1 MSFSGVL
8 ALFDP
13 TAKNFK
19 AVRNILVT
27 TLSASTTGSWTVSGL
42 PTTVS
47 NVYVIPAT
55 DLSGLSE
62 LPIVWWS
69 FTSSSGT
76 LTINMAYAKRGNA
89 VTSVSVTTGVK
100 VTGVSVTTGTTVDGV
115 SVSTFSIS
123 EPYMVP
129 KINVVTGIGSDVGLW
144 TSDSSGNLSHTH
156 NVLVTYAVQDIV
168 MQSWTVVSGVSVTT
182 GVKVTGVSVTTGS
195 SVDSVTASTGTFVAQ
210 LYYDSSRPVTN
221 KPLTVLVIW

>member
-13 TAKNFK
+13 VAKIFK

-27 TLSASTTGSWTVSGL
+27 TLSASSTGSWTISGL

-62 LPIVWWS
+62 KPIVWWS
-69 FTSSSGT
+69 FTSNTGT
-76 LTINMAYAKRGNA
+76 LTITMAYAKLGSA
-89 VTSVSVTTGVK
+89 VT
-100 VTGVSVTTGTTVDGV
+100 
-115 SVSTFSIS
+115 
-123 EPYMVP
+123 
-129 KINVVTGIGSDVGLW
+129 
-144 TSDSSGNLSHTH
+144 
-156 NVLVTYAVQDIV
+156 
-168 MQSWTVVSGVSVTT
+168 GVSVTT
-182 GVKVTGVSVTTGS
+182 GVKVTGVSVTTGASVDKVSVTTASAIQPAGLSYASVVS
-195 SVDSVTASTGTFVAQ
+195 SIGNDVGLWTSDSSGNLSHTHAVSTIAVVTGMSSGTLTVVTGVSATTGVKVTGVSVSTGSTVDSVTASTGTFVAQ
-210 LYYDSSRPVTN
+210 LFYDTARPVTT

>member
-47 NVYVIPAT
+47 NVYVIPAV

-62 LPIVWWS
+62 LPIIWWS

-76 LTINMAYAKRGNA
+76 LTINMAYAKRGSA
-89 VTSVSVTTGVK
+89 VTGVSVTTGVK
-100 VTGVSVTTGTTVDGV
+100 VTGVSVSTGTTVDGV
-115 SVSTFSIS
+115 SVSTFTIYHPLA
-123 EPYMVP
+123 EPHV
-129 KINVVTGIGSDVGLW
+129 IVVSSIGSDVGLW

-156 NVLVTYAVQDIV
+156 SITTTSVVQDV
-168 MQSWTVVSGVSVTT
+168 AVETTTVVTGVSVTT
-182 GVKVTGVSVTTGS
+182 GVKVTGVSVSTGS
-195 SVDSVTASTGTFVAQ
+195 TVDSVSVSTGTFVAQ
-210 LYYDSSRPVTN
+210 LYYDSSRPVTT